1 MGRHGNLRGRY
12 SLIDALR
19 GLALLNML
27 AFHFLY
33 DVFVVYGG
41 SFEWTQLP
49 WVIVWER
56 YICFSFIL
64 ISGVSL
70 NFSNHAIKRGLIVNA
85 CGLLI
90 TLVTAIAVPSQII
103 IFGILNLI
111 GCAMLLDRPLKKLAE
126 KLDPLLGASVSLA
139 LFAFFYG
146 LPMRYVGFFGIP
158 LIRLPDA
165 LYCFPPLAVIGL
177 PDKGFFSTDYFPL
190 VPWLFLFVC
199 GFFIWRCIVK
209 AEAEQFFGRRVPVL
223 DFIGK
228 YTLWIY
234 MIHQPVLMGICFL
247 IFGRF

>member
-70 NFSNHAIKRGLIVNA
+70 NFSNHAIKRGLIVHA

-90 TLVTAIAVPSQII
+90 TLVTPIAVPSQII

-209 AEAEQFFGRRVPVL
+209 AGAEQFFGRRVPVL

>member
-139 LFAFFYG
+139 FFAFFYG

-209 AEAEQFFGRRVPVL
+209 AGAEQFFGRRVPVL

>member
-41 SFEWTQLP
+41 SFEWTQLT

-126 KLDPLLGASVSLA
+126 KLDPFLGASVSLA

-199 GFFIWRCIVK
+199 GFFVWRCI
-209 AEAEQFFGRRVPVL
+209 ARAGADPLFRRRIPVL
-223 DFIGK
+223 GFIGR

>member
-209 AEAEQFFGRRVPVL
+209 AGAEQFFGRRVPVL

>member
-41 SFEWTQLP
+41 SFEWTQLT

-126 KLDPLLGASVSLA
+126 KLDPFLGASVSLA

-199 GFFIWRCIVK
+199 GFFVWRCIVK
-209 AEAEQFFGRRVPVL
+209 AGAEQFFGRRVPVL
-223 DFIGK
+223 GFIGR

>member
-126 KLDPLLGASVSLA
+126 KLDPFLGASVSLA

-209 AEAEQFFGRRVPVL
+209 AGAEQFFGRRVPVL

>member
-41 SFEWTQLP
+41 SFEWTQLT

-209 AEAEQFFGRRVPVL
+209 AGAEQFFGRRVPVL